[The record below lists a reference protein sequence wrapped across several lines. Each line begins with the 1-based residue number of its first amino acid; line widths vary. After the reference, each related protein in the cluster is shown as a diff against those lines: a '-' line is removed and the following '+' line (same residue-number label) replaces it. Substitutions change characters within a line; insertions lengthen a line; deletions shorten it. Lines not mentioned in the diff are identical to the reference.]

1 MLDVISRNIPLFFF
15 FTMLHVILCD
25 YLSFQI
31 FFKLLLMHN
40 RRFMIRF
47 TNYLCNSNLVFV
59 ELFDN
64 LKSYIQ

>member
-1 MLDVISRNIPLFFF
+1 MLDVISKNIPLFF

-47 TNYLCNSNLVFV
+47 TNYLYNSNLVFV